1 MRALLALL
9 VCVAAGCGGGST
21 IAVGSKNF
29 TEQLVLGE
37 LVAQTIEAAGL
48 PVERRPGL
56 GGTFVCDTALR
67 AGQLDVYVEYTGTAL
82 TAILK
87 EQPDADPGRVLARV
101 REAYAAAGLTWT
113 APLGFD
119 DTFAMVVRADAP
131 VQTLGEAVAQ
141 APGWRAAFGY
151 EFQQRPDGYP
161 ALARVYGLAFK
172 EVRTMDLGLLY
183 RALTERQVDV
193 VAGNA
198 TDGLIASLGLRVLTD
213 DRRAFPPYE
222 AVPVVRKAA
231 LARWPALAA
240 ALARLDGVLTA
251 DEMRRLNAAVDADH
265 RDVAG
270 VVREFRAAHPQTSS

>member
-1 MRALLALL
+1 MKGLLALL
-9 VCVAAGCGGGST
+9 LCLAAGCGGGAT
-21 IAVGSKNF
+21 IVVGSKNF

-37 LVAQTIEAAGL
+37 LLAQTIEAAGL
-48 PVERRPGL
+48 PVDRRLGL
-56 GGTFVCDTALR
+56 GGTFVCDTAIR

-82 TAILK
+82 AAILK
-87 EQPDADPGRVLARV
+87 QPPEADPARVLARV

-119 DTFAMVVRADAP
+119 DTFAIVVRADTPAR
-131 VQTLGEAVAQ
+131 TIGEAVPE

-151 EFQQRPDGYP
+151 EFQQRPDGFP

-198 TDGLIASLGLRVLTD
+198 TDGLIASLGLRVLAD

-222 AVPVVRKAA
+222 AVPVVRNAT
-231 LARWPALAA
+231 LARWPALGT
-240 ALARLDGVLTA
+240 ALARLGGALTA

-270 VVREFRAAHPQTSS
+270 VVREFRAAHPQAS